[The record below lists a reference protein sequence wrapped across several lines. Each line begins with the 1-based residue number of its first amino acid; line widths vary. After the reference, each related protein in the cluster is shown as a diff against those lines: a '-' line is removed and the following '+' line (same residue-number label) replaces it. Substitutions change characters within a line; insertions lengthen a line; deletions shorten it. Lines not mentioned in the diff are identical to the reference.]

1 MPSHLEATYRRTSL
15 LASSRPAKRDER
27 SKTEDRRKDESTDSR
42 PTREPARVFFFRYP
56 TLLDKASRSV
66 GPWTF
71 PLRCGAS
78 LGDRHL
84 LQTVPA
90 PLQSKVPCGFV
101 RTTVGRATWSMQPN
115 PYVVSHNNTLTSEVR
130 LYIHTPERLV
140 KVRSAMSLYVHSY
153 SVVLMALAQYLKYQ
167 DYKLR

>member
-1 MPSHLEATYRRTSL
+1 MGRR
-15 LASSRPAKRDER
+15 
-27 SKTEDRRKDESTDSR
+27 RRKTGGKTNLPIAARPGSR
-42 PTREPARVFFFRYP
+42 LVFFSDIRRFSTRHP
-56 TLLDKASRSV
+56 NQSP
-66 GPWTF
+66 PWTF

-90 PLQSKVPCGFV
+90 PLQSKVAYGFV
-101 RTTVGRATWSMQPN
+101 RTTGGRATWSMQPN

-140 KVRSAMSLYVHSY
+140 KVRSAMSLYVASLSY
-153 SVVLMALAQYLKYQ
+153 YGPRAVY
-167 DYKLR
+167 